1 MGVRLMKL
9 IVFAGF
15 LALAACGSGGEA
27 TDDVET
33 VETVKPEAPVEE
45 TVELAE
51 DIGPA
56 PEEEPAMLEAGSYC
70 YFHEDEVATEGVE
83 IEVTEEGGISG
94 THYGTVHDEE
104 NAYYTAFET
113 MLNSGTLDEDGN
125 ITFETIT
132 QVDGDTQSGEQTW
145 SITPTLASMVD
156 FEPAFPATECEGLVD
171 RIWPPV
177 EE

>member
-1 MGVRLMKL
+1 MKR

-15 LALAACGSGGEA
+15 LALAACGGGGEP
-27 TDDVET
+27 TDETDAVET
-33 VETVKPEAPVEE
+33 VEPEAPVEE

-70 YFHEDEVATEGVE
+70 YFHQDEVATEGVE
-83 IEVTEEGGISG
+83 IEVTEDGGISG
-94 THYGTVHDEE
+94 AHYGTVHDAE

-113 MLNSGTLDEDGN
+113 MLNAGTLDEDGN

-145 SITPTLASMVD
+145 SITPTLASLVD
-156 FEPAFPATECEGLVD
+156 FEPAFPATECEGLTD